1 MEREE
6 YFHVC
11 TDGLSRSMIFRTDE
25 DFINGMN
32 DVAVCALQRP
42 VRLQCFCLMSN
53 HVHFVMKGEY
63 ETCNRFIRLFKRRIN
78 TRIADFNAETAIIR
92 IDSQDYMK
100 KVIAYVLRN
109 PMAAHINITPWNYR
123 WSSIGTY
130 FSRMKGRN
138 YGDKQA
144 SGMSIRQK
152 RALLNSKTAL
162 PDEYELSPD
171 GMIYPY
177 NYVDYEFVERLYRSP
192 AEFIYHLSVN
202 NDRILEM
209 ETGVLKHGHYNDQE
223 LYNSMREI
231 CRTEFKKSGI
241 ECLTIEEKLNLAE
254 ILRKHYG
261 AGTKQISR
269 VTGIDP
275 ILLTGHRQQ

>member
-1 MEREE
+1 
-6 YFHVC
+6 
-11 TDGLSRSMIFRTDE
+11 
-25 DFINGMN
+25 
-32 DVAVCALQRP
+32 
-42 VRLQCFCLMSN
+42 
-53 HVHFVMKGEY
+53 
-63 ETCNRFIRLFKRRIN
+63 
-78 TRIADFNAETAIIR
+78 
-92 IDSQDYMK
+92 
-100 KVIAYVLRN
+100 
-109 PMAAHINITPWNYR
+109 
-123 WSSIGTY
+123 
-130 FSRMKGRN
+130 
-138 YGDKQA
+138 
-144 SGMSIRQK
+144 MSIRQK

-241 ECLTIEEKLNLAE
+241 ECLTIEEKLHLAE

>member
-63 ETCNRFIRLFKRRIN
+63 EACNRFIRLFKRRIN
-78 TRIADFNAETAIIR
+78 TRIVDFNAETAIIR
-92 IDSQDYMK
+92 IGSQDYMK

-109 PMAAHINITPWNYR
+109 PMAAQANITPWNYR

-130 FSRMKGRN
+130 FSRMKGCN

-144 SGMSIRQK
+144 SEMSIRQK
-152 RALLNSKTAL
+152 RALLNSKTVL

-177 NYVDYEFVERLYRSP
+177 NYVDYEFVEQLYRTP

-223 LYNSMREI
+223 LYNSMLEI
-231 CRTEFKKSGI
+231 CHKKFDKYGI
-241 ECLTIEEKLNLAE
+241 ESLTIEEKLHLAE
-254 ILRKHYG
+254 MLRKNYG

-275 ILLTGHRQQ
+275 ILLTGNRPQ